1 MNFFRN
7 DPFSLHSSS
16 SPSEEDI
23 LIKKIT
29 LTHDPDGRHLDS
41 EQLLRA
47 MQNVMC
53 YTAASEVSSFQIDGI
68 ADNDV
73 SNIEV
78 VGAQES
84 LSQIISKLSC
94 EMLCKSSREVDMH
107 ARTMI
112 LFDLLGNYRWDAK
125 VVLVLA
131 AFATSYG
138 RLWLIMQLY
147 PHNPLAVSVAML
159 KQLPND
165 LSMFKPRFKAL
176 SLLVKTMVDV
186 TKCIIKFEGLPF
198 RHVKL
203 DDEAMAITKSYIYIS
218 SYWVKRSTLA
228 CSFQITDLDM
238 KPEQVNSSS
247 TTIAAW
253 QLSTLV
259 YRLSSICSRL
269 SRQVDLCHRKI
280 ETKLYQ
286 KLLNLFQEAHSD
298 NQEVLGLLLALKDDF
313 SLTKS
318 TMQEKIG
325 MSELKDKVVILLVSS
340 PELLPLEEVFLL
352 IHQTYDQP
360 QHKKLEDSYEIVWV
374 PISISGT
381 WTDAEAERF
390 NILCNSLPWYSIWRP
405 WLLHSA
411 VVNYIKQE
419 WNFKDDPLMVVLDP
433 RGMVTNSNAIDMV
446 SIWGA
451 KAFPFSSSREEQL
464 WEEESWSLQFLVDDI
479 DPLLTRWVEED
490 RNICIYG
497 SDNLDWIREFNAKF
511 ETIRSSDVQLEMVY
525 VGNKNLTELV
535 RHTLAIIEKE
545 THSSSLSFTKLQFF
559 WLRLE
564 SMRRSKLRM
573 GESISSEHIQ
583 KGVAALLDSTDEGWA
598 VIGRGNTT
606 DIVKVEGRE
615 MIECLNKFSEWG
627 DNVAKLGFLGALRTA
642 LEPPS
647 TLEPCNHIKIL
658 PYAEGLVEKI
668 VACDK
673 CKRPVKKY
681 ILYE

>member
-238 KPEQVNSSS
+238 KPEQ
-247 TTIAAW
+247 
-253 QLSTLV
+253 
-259 YRLSSICSRL
+259 
-269 SRQVDLCHRKI
+269 
-280 ETKLYQ
+280 
-286 KLLNLFQEAHSD
+286 
-298 NQEVLGLLLALKDDF
+298 
-313 SLTKS
+313 
-318 TMQEKIG
+318 IG